1 MSSVSARVRAAVEPA
16 VSSAGYDVEAVT
28 VQPAG
33 RRRLVEIVV
42 DRDGGV
48 DLDDLADLS
57 RAASDLL
64 DEAAVMG
71 EAPYVLNVSSPG
83 VDRPLTEPRH
93 WRRSVGRVVTVPR
106 TAGGEVTG
114 RVAHAD
120 DDSVVLEVDGTPTA
134 FSYAELGRGRVQ
146 VEFRRPDEP
155 EGAPA

>member
-16 VSSAGYDVEAVT
+16 VAAAGYDLEDVS

-57 RAASDLL
+57 RAASDRL
-64 DEAAVMG
+64 DESAVMG

-93 WRRSVGRVVTVPR
+93 WRRAAGRLVTAPLA
-106 TAGGEVTG
+106 AGGTVTG
-114 RVAHAD
+114 RVTGAD
-120 DDSVVLEVDGTPTA
+120 DRHVVLEVAGTPTTYP
-134 FSYAELGRGRVQ
+134 YAELGRGRVQ
-146 VEFRRPDEP
+146 VEFRRSDQA
-155 EGAPA
+155 EGATA